1 MVPQTIKQS
10 KSFDGI
16 VFFTFIDHREYWH
29 GGHGQGQDFHLTM
42 SKSVY
47 IYDSPLSSRR
57 SCPAS

>member
-1 MVPQTIKQS
+1 MVSQTIKQS

-29 GGHGQGQDFHLTM
+29 GGQDLHLTM
-42 SKSVY
+42 SVY